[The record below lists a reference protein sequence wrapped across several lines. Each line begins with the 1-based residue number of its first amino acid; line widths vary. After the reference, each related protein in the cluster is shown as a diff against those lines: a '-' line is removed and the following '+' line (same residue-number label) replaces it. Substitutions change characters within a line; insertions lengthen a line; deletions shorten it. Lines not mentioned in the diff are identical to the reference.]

1 MRSLGLVPA
10 GVLALLAVA
19 CSSTVPSQGAGESD
33 LTASEGFA
41 YDCTADATILEDANK
56 LLVEVT
62 PTRLRFTDGH
72 GPNLG
77 AIDAQ
82 YRPRGGAERVRYDG
96 FGYGGDCGLDIVA
109 DKTALSG
116 AATTTVRVQC
126 RSYEDFVQDIY
137 TCKNPRP
144 VTIAEPAPAPPP
156 DPTPAA
162 DARTWS
168 CTGDTGVLG
177 DEVKLQLDE
186 TSIRVEGEDYP
197 YLGLREASVSGK
209 LAYSLEYGGDCSL
222 TATVAKSALEA
233 GTKEIELSLSC
244 DGPDEFA
251 DVYTCK

>member
-1 MRSLGLVPA
+1 MRLLALVPA
-10 GVLALLAVA
+10 GLLALVAVA
-19 CSSTVPSQGAGESD
+19 CSSTVPSEGSGEAD
-33 LTASEGFA
+33 LTASKGFA
-41 YDCTADATILEDANK
+41 YDCTASSTILEDADK
-56 LLVEVT
+56 LLVEIT
-62 PTRLRFTDGH
+62 PTRLRYTDGY
-72 GPNLG
+72 GASLG
-77 AIDAQ
+77 AIDAK

-96 FGYGGDCGLDIVA
+96 FGYGGDCGLDIIA
-109 DKTALSG
+109 DKTALAG

-126 RSYEDFVQDIY
+126 RSYEEFFQDIY

-144 VTIAEPAPAPPP
+144 VSITEPAPPPPP

-177 DEVKLQLDE
+177 DKVKLQLDE
-186 TSIRVEGEDYP
+186 KSIRVEGEDYP
-197 YLGLREASVSGK
+197 YLGLREESISSK

-233 GTKEIELSLSC
+233 GTKEIKLSLSC
-244 DGPDEFA
+244 EGPDEFT